1 MKVNTVNNIKIEGRK
16 ENRFLVDKVD
26 KKIKSIQSRLI
37 IIIIKVYVRIQM
49 SLIKNGKINKEKR

>member
-26 KKIKSIQSRLI
+26 KKIKSIQRRLI
-37 IIIIKVYVRIQM
+37 IIII
-49 SLIKNGKINKEKR
+49 IKSICKHTSVADKKRNDK